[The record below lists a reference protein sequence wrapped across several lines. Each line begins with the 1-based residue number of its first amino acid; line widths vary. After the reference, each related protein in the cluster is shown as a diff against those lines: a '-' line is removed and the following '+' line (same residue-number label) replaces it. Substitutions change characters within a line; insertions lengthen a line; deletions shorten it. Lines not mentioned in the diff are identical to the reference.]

1 MTVRIVHINALLSL
15 KVELWPSRFD
25 YYAKYNVE
33 MYTLWKIHI
42 TDTDDEGTNPR
53 TNVCTVKCTVPESE
67 GDGTRRREKREP
79 EGQGRT
85 SVHIKN
91 THNSGF

>member
-42 TDTDDEGTNPR
+42 TDTDDVSLKVLTHGQMF
-53 TNVCTVKCTVPESE
+53 VP
-67 GDGTRRREKREP
+67 
-79 EGQGRT
+79 
-85 SVHIKN
+85 
-91 THNSGF
+91 